1 MIWPGNLRNLRL
13 FMEAMNTLTFE
24 WVNSELCS
32 VFCEHDEIPKVSAV
46 LWARQRKDTCYGLS
60 HIESTDT
67 ISIQVQVSKIITPTT
82 GLGAHLKFAPSD
94 NIER

>member
-1 MIWPGNLRNLRL
+1 MV
-13 FMEAMNTLTFE
+13 AMNTLTFE

-46 LWARQRKDTCYGLS
+46 LWARQRKDTCWGLC
-60 HIESTDT
+60 HIESTDR
-67 ISIQVQVSKIITPTT
+67 ISIQAAVQVSKITTLTT
-82 GLGAHLKFAPSD
+82 GLGAHLKFAPSG